1 MNSVLMNTGQQAPTM
16 SSREIAE
23 YVGTTHD
30 SVLKT
35 VRQLV
40 ERGIVF
46 GNETPYTHPQNG
58 QNYPEF
64 LLDYRNTMVV
74 VSGYSPEVRA
84 RIIDRWQELEAKQG
98 PALPQTMAQALRL
111 AAEQAE
117 HIEVQEAQLR
127 EAAPKVEYVDRYVAA
142 NGAQGFRKV
151 AKLLNANEPEF
162 RLFLQDKKIMYRL
175 GNEWTAYQNHI
186 DAGRFVVKTGVA
198 TRNEHA
204 FSTTKFTPKGVEWI
218 AGEWA
223 KHQVAQKVVAA

>member
-1 MNSVLMNTGQQAPTM
+1 MNALMNTGVALTM

-46 GNETPYTHPQNG
+46 GNETPYTHQQNG
-58 QNYPEF
+58 QSYPEF

-142 NGAQGFRKV
+142 NGAQGFRQV

-175 GNEWTAYQNHI
+175 GGEWTAHQNHI
-186 DAGRFVVKTGVA
+186 EAGRFVVKTGVA